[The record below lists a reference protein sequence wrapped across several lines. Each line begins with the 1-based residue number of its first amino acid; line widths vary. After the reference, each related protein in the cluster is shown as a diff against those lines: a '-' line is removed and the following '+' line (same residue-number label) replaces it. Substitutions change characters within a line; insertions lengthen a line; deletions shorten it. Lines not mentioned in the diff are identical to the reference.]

1 MTSTRSSRGSNP
13 KDGVNR
19 LQQFSLCTC
28 KNKREKRST
37 VDHFSN
43 GLKAMEFPGP
53 DPTKEYPKN
62 PQTHMQMQA
71 AMMKMIIA

>member
-1 MTSTRSSRGSNP
+1 MH
-13 KDGVNR
+13 
-19 LQQFSLCTC
+19 L
-28 KNKREKRST
+28 KNKRGRA

-53 DPTKEYPKN
+53 DPTKEDPKN

-71 AMMKMIIA
+71 AMMTMIIA